1 MWWYKIC
8 SLRLCLSS
16 GSQKSPFSNFSNS
29 KQAKPTAVSGNV
41 SWACHYGKW
50 RVLKKLEIELLY
62 DPAIPLLP
70 GHISRKDEALIR
82 KYTCTP
88 VSIAAPFTIAKTWK
102 QPKSLHTDNWL
113 KMWRNRILLSH
124 QKEWNTVICR
134 NLEGSRDDHTKW
146 SQSGRDKYYMMPL
159 KCGI

>member
-1 MWWYKIC
+1 MWQYKIC

-41 SWACHYGKW
+41 NWACHYGKW
-50 RVLKKLEIELLY
+50 RVLKKLKIELLY

-70 GHISRKDEALIR
+70 GHISGKDEALIW

-88 VSIAAPFTIAKTWK
+88 VFIAAPFTIAKPSAPQTDLRRCGATEYYSAIKRNEILSFVGTWK
-102 QPKSLHTDNWL
+102 D
-113 KMWRNRILLSH
+113 
-124 QKEWNTVICR
+124 
-134 NLEGSRDDHTKW
+134 LEM
-146 SQSGRDKYYMMPL
+146 SQSERDKYYMIPL
-159 KCGI
+159 KCGM